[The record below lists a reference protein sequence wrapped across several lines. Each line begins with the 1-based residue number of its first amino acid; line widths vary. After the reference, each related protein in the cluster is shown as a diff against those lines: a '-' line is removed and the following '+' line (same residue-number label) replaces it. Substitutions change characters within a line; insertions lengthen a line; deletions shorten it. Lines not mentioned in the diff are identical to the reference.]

1 MRFLLVILFLV
12 SCGKQV
18 VPPAP
23 PGTPPAPPIIIPPPV
38 LPPGIIVFYANGK
51 HIKIEGLLSPG
62 SKLTTREVEAALRSA
77 VSILEDSSGPIS
89 R

>member
-1 MRFLLVILFLV
+1 MRFLFVVLLLV
-12 SCGKQV
+12 SCGKD
-18 VPPAP
+18 VPPPGAP
-23 PGTPPAPPIIIPPPV
+23 PGPPIIVPPPV